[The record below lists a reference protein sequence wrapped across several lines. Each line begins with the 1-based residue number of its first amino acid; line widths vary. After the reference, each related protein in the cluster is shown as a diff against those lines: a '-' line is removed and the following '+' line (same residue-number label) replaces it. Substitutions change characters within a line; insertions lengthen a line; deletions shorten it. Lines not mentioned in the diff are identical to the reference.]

1 MSAQGPLVIIEDDDD
16 DQFMI
21 QLALD
26 KLNIPNPRRFFPNGQ
41 EALDYLLTTAEQPFI
56 ILCDINMPLMNGIE
70 LRKHMNEN
78 EYLRE
83 KSIPFVFLTTAAT
96 ADVVKTAYDETVQGF
111 FKKATTYEGIKEQ
124 IGLIIAY
131 WKSCLHP
138 NSSL

>member
-1 MSAQGPLVIIEDDDD
+1 MSAQGPLVIVEDDDD

-26 KLNIPNPRRFFPNGQ
+26 KLAIPNARRFFPNGQ
-41 EALDYLLTTAEQPFI
+41 EALDYLLTTGEQPFI

-70 LRKHMNEN
+70 LRKQINAN
-78 EYLRE
+78 EYLKS
-83 KSIPFVFLTTAAT
+83 KSIPFVYLTTAANP
-96 ADVVKTAYDETVQGF
+96 DVVQVAYDETVQGF
-111 FKKATTYEGIKEQ
+111 FKKATSYESIKEQ

-138 NSSL
+138 NNMQ